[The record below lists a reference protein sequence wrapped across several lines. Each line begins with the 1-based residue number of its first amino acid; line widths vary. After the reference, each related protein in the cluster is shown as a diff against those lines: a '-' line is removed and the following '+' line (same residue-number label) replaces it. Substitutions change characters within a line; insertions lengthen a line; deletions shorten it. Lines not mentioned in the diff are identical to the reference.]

1 MDSGKKFKSHNSNF
15 LKRKTNTLDKNE
27 FDDNINKKVKSD
39 NLIIRKE
46 ILHSQTFKGFYISE
60 DNEIKEKTKGSI
72 KEFKNV
78 LGSNNCNIFSI
89 DNGYK
94 ILYCKNSKSVNKYL
108 STKVPVNEIKGNI
121 IIFNTD
127 KSKQKISIK
136 EISRILSNPEKLW
149 LMPR

>member
-1 MDSGKKFKSHNSNF
+1 MIINCFNFLINSSRSIDKDLIIIIVKLIMDSGKKF
-15 LKRKTNTLDKNE
+15 
-27 FDDNINKKVKSD
+27 KSD

-108 STKVPVNEIKGNI
+108 STKVPVNEIKGN
-121 IIFNTD
+121 
-127 KSKQKISIK
+127 
-136 EISRILSNPEKLW
+136 
-149 LMPR
+149 